1 MCIRA
6 SSIIKR
12 CPIVVAGFLM
22 LPVLAFAQAPSETT
36 LNGTWSITFYLE
48 SNHVRGATQCVV
60 FKTTSTEPSG
70 EERRGTWTSPSFHG
84 WRGEWQQDGDHVQ
97 WYGFTAGAAIA
108 TSEFG
113 HLPSKSLASGEF
125 NHFLAPD
132 GTTSSAGGWIAKRV
146 KECDETEST
155 RAQGNVDPAAK

>member
-6 SSIIKR
+6 LAIIKR
-12 CPIVVAGFLM
+12 LPIVVAGFLV

-70 EERRGTWTSPSFHG
+70 EERRGTWTSPSFSWLA
-84 WRGEWQQDGDHVQ
+84 WRMA
-97 WYGFTAGAAIA
+97 AG
-108 TSEFG
+108 
-113 HLPSKSLASGEF
+113 
-125 NHFLAPD
+125 
-132 GTTSSAGGWIAKRV
+132 R
-146 KECDETEST
+146 
-155 RAQGNVDPAAK
+155 

>member
-60 FKTTSTEPSG
+60 FKTTSTE
-70 EERRGTWTSPSFHG
+70 PSFHG

-146 KECDETEST
+146 KECDETELT